1 MTIKFAAD
9 LALVLEN
16 LVHVVLSSS
25 FPLHLQMNL
34 KPEATSELVNL
45 CLESSYFTLATK
57 APR

>member
-16 LVHVVLSSS
+16 LVHVVLS